1 MSSQLQIFVKIQSFR
16 NRKKKSFFFPEVNPV
31 GTGPL
36 KGSAQSLGDLRK
48 KSRFLF
54 WDPRQCFRLRKACT
68 SSQNLFLRCCATIS
82 HLSANYHHGI
92 GEGAAIGSH
101 RAEGEGEIRKSK
113 NTSFERLILNEHLPI
128 SPSHSRDRLGLSEF
142 SKPVFK
148 LVNRSSNLILTQK

>member
-1 MSSQLQIFVKIQSFR
+1 MVFDTLSSEWV
-16 NRKKKSFFFPEVNPV
+16 
-31 GTGPL
+31 L
-36 KGSAQSLGDLRK
+36 KGVRLVVRRSQK
-48 KSRFLF
+48 KSRFSF
-54 WDPRQCFRLRKACT
+54 WEPRECFRLRNACT

-82 HLSANYHHGI
+82 HQSANYHHGI

-113 NTSFERLILNEHLPI
+113 NTNFERLILNEHLPI

-148 LVNRSSNLILTQK
+148 LVNRSSNLILT